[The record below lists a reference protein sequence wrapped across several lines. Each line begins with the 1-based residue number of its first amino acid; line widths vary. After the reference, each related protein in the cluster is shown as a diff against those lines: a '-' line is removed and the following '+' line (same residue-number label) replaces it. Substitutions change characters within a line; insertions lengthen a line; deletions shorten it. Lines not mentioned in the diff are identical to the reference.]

1 MTHQDELL
9 STLCPTRKELR
20 DLLPR
25 GSLEPWISWI
35 SNGRFTKVISI
46 DSYRLIID
54 NQLP

>member
-25 GSLEPWISWI
+25 GSLEPWT
-35 SNGRFTKVISI
+35 SNGRFTKVIT
-46 DSYRLIID
+46 LW
-54 NQLP
+54 